1 MTENLRIAAVVTT
14 FFPNSH
20 AGVLVS
26 RFLTGFATDEGLIAP
41 RTEIVS
47 MYMDQLHADDIGMQ
61 LAHSYDIPV
70 FGSIR
75 AAMTLGGEELGV
87 DAVLVIGEHG
97 DYPLTSLGLGDAAAT
112 VVLRTGLRRHRR
124 V

>member
-1 MTENLRIAAVVTT
+1 
-14 FFPNSH
+14 
-20 AGVLVS
+20 
-26 RFLTGFATDEGLIAP
+26 
-41 RTEIVS
+41 
-47 MYMDQLHADDIGMQ
+47 MDQLHADDIGMQ